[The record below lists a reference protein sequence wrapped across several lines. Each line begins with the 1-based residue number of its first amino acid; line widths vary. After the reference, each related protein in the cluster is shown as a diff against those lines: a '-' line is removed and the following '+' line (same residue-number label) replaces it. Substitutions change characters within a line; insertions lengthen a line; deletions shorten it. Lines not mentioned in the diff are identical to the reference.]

1 MEISKAVHG
10 FLLARSA
17 NGLSPHTLDD
27 YEHTM
32 RLFVEFVG
40 EGVELGEI
48 DVTTVRGFLN
58 WLRSGYRPRRASGDT
73 SPLSAKSL
81 RNHWIALSAFYTWA
95 SDELGCEDVM
105 DAIEPPPAP
114 VPAVEPFT
122 EEEIRRILRAC
133 EYTRTAVTNR
143 RVPFAMRRPTALRD
157 RALVLL
163 LLDTGIRAS
172 ECARLTIGDVD
183 LVAGEVTIRPH
194 GSGAKSRGRH
204 VYLGKAARRALW
216 RYLASREDGED
227 HDAPLFVSRS
237 GRAMT
242 RHTIRNI
249 CRSLGKRTGVHC
261 YPHRFRHTFAIMYLR
276 NGGDVFTLQRLLGHS
291 SLDMVKRY
299 LALAKADD
307 AAAHRR
313 ASPADNWRL

>member
-1 MEISKAVHG
+1 MEVGKAARG

-27 YEHTM
+27 YGHTL

-40 EGVELGEI
+40 EGTELGEI
-48 DVTTVRGFLN
+48 DAGIVRGFLN
-58 WLRSGYRPRRASGDT
+58 WLRSEYKPRRAGGDT

-81 RNHWIALSAFYTWA
+81 RNHWIALSAFYTWTSA
-95 SDELGCEDVM
+95 ELGCEDVM

-114 VPAVEPFT
+114 LPTVEPFT
-122 EEEIRRILRAC
+122 EEEVRRILRAC
-133 EYTRTAVTNR
+133 EYTRTAATDR
-143 RVPFAMRRPTALRD
+143 RMPFAMRRPTALRD

-172 ECARLTIGDVD
+172 ECARLVVGDVD
-183 LVAGEVTIRPH
+183 LGMGEVVIRPH
-194 GSGAKSRGRH
+194 GSGAKSRARH

-216 RYLASREDGED
+216 RYLVSREDGED
-227 HDAPLFVSRS
+227 PGAPLFVSRD

-242 RHTIRNI
+242 RHTIRSI
-249 CRSLGKRTGVHC
+249 CQSLGGRAGVHC

-299 LALAKADD
+299 LALARTDD
-307 AAAHRR
+307 AATHRR